1 MAERKEVNLP
11 RVVEVCSLALRQIT
25 VPEGSAELFEFCRRL
40 DEVGSALATIG
51 TRAQVAVVLSRARIG
66 PCGFGTSPMASEAA
80 DRLLRA
86 TINLLAVSGRAQNT
100 VRAQRDT

>member
-1 MAERKEVNLP
+1 MAERKEVNLS

-25 VPEGSAELFEFCRRL
+25 VPEGSAELSEFCRRL

-51 TRAQVAVVLSRARIG
+51 TRAQVAVVLSRAPMG
-66 PCGFGTSPMASEAA
+66 PCGVGTSPMASEAA

-100 VRAQRDT
+100 LRAQIDT